1 MVTKSK
7 KNIKNKGKKQNKL
20 ARARNSIFLT
30 RKRLA
35 GIPTTI
41 SVELYREML
50 KINENRD
57 ASEYDRDKA
66 IRIQEFIDNGQITQE
81 LRNLLRGRKPF
92 VIYVDDINGGKRKKR
107 GGLRGKTAKRKAE
120 NRKKTEK
127 KSIISSLPASIRPY
141 LSRQLSYGSARNLRS
156 TSNNGKRIVQ
166 WQDEYGNDVRVAFA
180 ETRDGW
186 HIESTETG
194 CIGCDLGDESDS
206 MSYHCRACKEESRSR
221 YY

>member
-20 ARARNSIFLT
+20 TRARNSIFLT

-35 GIPTTI
+35 GLPTTI
-41 SVELYREML
+41 SLYREML
-50 KINENRD
+50 GINENPD
-57 ASEYDRDKA
+57 ASDYERNRA
-66 IRIQEFIDNGQITQE
+66 RRIQEFIDNGQITQE
-81 LRNLLRGRKPF
+81 LRNFLRGRQPI
-92 VIYVDDINGGKRKKR
+92 VVYLDDINGGKNKKR
-107 GGLRGKTAKRKAE
+107 GGVRGKTAKRKAE
-120 NRKKTEK
+120 NSQQTEK
-127 KSIISSLPASIRPY
+127 KSIINSLPASIRPY

-206 MSYHCRACKEESRSR
+206 MSYHCRACKEETRSR